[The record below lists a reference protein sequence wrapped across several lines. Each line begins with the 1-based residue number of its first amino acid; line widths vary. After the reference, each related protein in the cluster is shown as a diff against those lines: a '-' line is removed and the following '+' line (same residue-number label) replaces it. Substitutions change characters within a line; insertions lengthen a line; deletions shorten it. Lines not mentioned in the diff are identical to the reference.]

1 MATHTPVLP
10 RGSEKNGEALETP
23 QQLQQNCGLVVKDEL
38 LHGRV
43 LALQLPAVEDEFSHG
58 WHLALQLP
66 VDKGGDR
73 SKC

>member
-1 MATHTPVLP
+1 M
-10 RGSEKNGEALETP
+10 P
-23 QQLQQNCGLVVKDEL
+23 QQLQQNCGLVVKDELLHGQHLAMQLPVVKDEL

-66 VDKGGDR
+66 VDKGGDQ

>member
-1 MATHTPVLP
+1 MQLP
-10 RGSEKNGEALETP
+10 
-23 QQLQQNCGLVVKDEL
+23 VVKDEL

-43 LALQLPAVEDEFSHG
+43 LALQLPVVEDEFSHG

-66 VDKGGDR
+66 VDKGGDQ